1 MSWSAYLV
9 QTMTGRRGKRLDIAA
24 DGSWGIPI
32 NGIEDF
38 TVTVS
43 KEQLRG
49 LERGW
54 WGEMRTSVLM
64 SWEGRSGAVPWLM
77 GPIVQPP
84 SGETRSRVTLSCKG
98 LGALLEKRVV
108 LAQDYT
114 DMAALAK
121 SAMAPRGMSLGTIA
135 QEVVRSSTTAK
146 LGGWLPI
153 AYGSPRE
160 TGSGLNERTYEG
172 WNLANNG
179 TFKRLTE
186 LSEVRNGPDIAFRP
200 AWADEAHTRVQWVMV
215 HGTRA
220 QPAIA
225 QDWTMDLDTT
235 SATSPVANVGVTT
248 DASTL
253 NSRVYWTGAG
263 EGAGTLI
270 RMAQDE
276 SRLQDHMP
284 LLEVVGSTSDSDN
297 PALIQE
303 HADAALTAGAG
314 ALQQLTVTI
323 DGSDPR
329 CEIGRWRVGDTARV
343 TIGDDWLTV
352 EPGTR
357 PMKIIAAKGT
367 WGSSMVDLEF
377 QEVRT

>member
-1 MSWSAYLV
+1 MTWAAYLV
-9 QTMTGRRGKRLDIAA
+9 QTMTGQRGKRLDIAA
-24 DGSWGIPI
+24 DGSWMVPI
-32 NGIEDF
+32 NGIEDW
-38 TVTVS
+38 TVKVA
-43 KEQLRG
+43 KDELRS
-49 LERGW
+49 LDPLW
-54 WGEMRTSVLM
+54 WSSWRTSVLVC
-64 SWEGRSGAVPWLM
+64 WVKADGTEVPWIM
-77 GPIVQPP
+77 GPVTQPP
-84 SGETRSRVTLSCKG
+84 AEDRHTAVLTCKG
-98 LGALLEKRVV
+98 LGALLERRVV
-108 LAQDYT
+108 LARDYT

-153 AYGSPRE
+153 SYGSPRE

-200 AWADEAHTRVQWVMV
+200 AWADEARTRVQWVMM

-276 SRLQDHMP
+276 ARLTDHMP

-303 HADAALTAGAG
+303 HADAALATGGG

-323 DGSDPR
+323 DGSDSR
-329 CEIGRWRVGDTARV
+329 CEIGRWRVGDTAQV
-343 TIGDDWLTV
+343 TIGTDWLTV
-352 EPGTR
+352 RPGAR

-367 WGSSMVDLEF
+367 WSSTMIDLEF